1 MCLCVRVCVFEA
13 DVPKKCKAAAGVWG
27 CWKGKAQSQKNISD
41 FFHLKYVK
49 MAILNKVKIR
59 LKYHNNCSAVTLK
72 YVGDVLNLR

>member
-1 MCLCVRVCVFEA
+1 
-13 DVPKKCKAAAGVWG
+13 
-27 CWKGKAQSQKNISD
+27 
-41 FFHLKYVK
+41 